1 MEETSEFKLDTSDS
15 LAAAPQDGQKAKAKD
30 KVVQE
35 KGQVAQA
42 RASADLEAAASA
54 QEEATDGK
62 AAAAALDQAAAAA
75 SDPVVQEGRPAQ
87 DIQES
92 LEAKVAQMV
101 LEG

>member
-1 MEETSEFKLDTSDS
+1 M
-15 LAAAPQDGQKAKAKD
+15 
-30 KVVQE
+30 VQE

-42 RASADLEAAASA
+42 KALADLEAAASA

-62 AAAAALDQAAAAA
+62 AAAAMDQAAAAALDQAAAAA

-87 DIQES
+87 DIQEY

-101 LEG
+101 LEGLVAELRPLPRRMERAPRQ